1 MVKIG
6 YVRVSREKQDP
17 SSQIKLMKDMGIP
30 DQDIFV
36 DHGISGWTDPTARP
50 VYKEM
55 MKRVADPNKEKVD
68 TIIFSE
74 FSRLGRDAKE
84 SLYELL
90 RLEHLGLTIQSLSK
104 SESFIND
111 IPPTFQP
118 QILSGMMA
126 GADLERQHHKERTR
140 WALDNVKAHGS
151 KSGKRIGRPTVEI
164 DFDKI
169 KKKMEELNV
178 NETVAR
184 KILGYK
190 PSTFY
195 KKKKEIKE

>member
-36 DHGISGWTDPTARP
+36 DHGISGWTDPTVRP

-55 MKRVADPNKEKVD
+55 MKRVADPTKEKVD

-74 FSRLGRDAKE
+74 FSRLGRNAKE
-84 SLYELL
+84 SMYELL
-90 RLEHLGLTIQSLSK
+90 RLEHLGIKVNSLSK
-104 SESFIND
+104 LESFIND
-111 IPPTFQP
+111 VPAAFQI
-118 QILSGMMA
+118 QLLSSMMV
-126 GADLERQHHKERTR
+126 GADLERKHHKERTQ

-151 KSGKRIGRPTVEI
+151 KSGKRIGRPTVDI

-195 KKKKEIKE
+195 KKKKEINI